1 MFWHSDKPTY
11 QRDTAVKITQ
21 IMKGLGDSRDRQKQW
36 FQAFLYIFNKHWNIV
51 DNFRIDKYLMFL
63 RLQFSALF
71 DFLKDGGY
79 SEDDLAWISG
89 LLSGLMGD
97 NTTALGIPLQICDV
111 YLPELCKTD
120 GQDIAFETLARLL
133 HPFLHTAAT
142 SGCKI
147 LTERIR
153 EKVFNT
159 LLESNVTLPSESDI
173 SSEEEDLSK
182 VDGGKL
188 SKKTRKE
195 LLKMINTK
203 YVFPNFNILLYA
215 ENYIFPVASA
225 VAEEK
230 GSRIT
235 EDNRESMYDLYYKA
249 LKLEPESKPEL
260 TFTERQLVAR
270 ARQFITMRMR
280 KRLELRKVKQQ
291 KKASLK
297 LQKMITQ
304 KMMADY

>member
-1 MFWHSDKPTY
+1 MKDLGE
-11 QRDTAVKITQ
+11 QRERK
-21 IMKGLGDSRDRQKQW
+21 KQW

-63 RLQFSALF
+63 RFQFSALF
-71 DFLKDGGY
+71 EFLKQGAY
-79 SEDDLAWISG
+79 SDDDISWISG
-89 LLSGLMGD
+89 LLTDLMAD
-97 NTTALGIPLQICDV
+97 STTALGIPLQICDV

-120 GQDIAFETLARLL
+120 GKDISFETIARLL
-133 HPFLHTAAT
+133 QPFLHTAAT
-142 SGCKI
+142 SKCKI

-173 SSEEEDLSK
+173 SSDEEDLTK

-225 VAEEK
+225 TVDEK
-230 GSRIT
+230 SSKIT
-235 EDNRESMYDLYYKA
+235 EDNRESIYDLYYKA

-304 KMMADY
+304 RMMADY